1 MRPFEVD
8 YFSFFFPNKSCST
21 QFSSWATF
29 NVSGFSIPNFEDKSF
44 FSGYSNVTAQEALF
58 NNIRRFVKQIT
69 VQCPSCANSITFT
82 GGLSLLS
89 AWTVPNISVWSA
101 PAWPHSN
108 LPLFSAWT
116 VPFISVWSHSKFVIV
131 VQCPSS
137 ASSTTFTTSRSAGPT
152 ASGTRPPSTPAG

>member
-116 VPFISVWSHSKFVIV
+116 VPFISVWSVPAWPHSKPFIV
-131 VQCPSS
+131 VQCLNSPKHQCLIS
-137 ASSTTFTTSRSAGPT
+137 ASLTTFKTCH
-152 ASGTRPPSTPAG
+152 